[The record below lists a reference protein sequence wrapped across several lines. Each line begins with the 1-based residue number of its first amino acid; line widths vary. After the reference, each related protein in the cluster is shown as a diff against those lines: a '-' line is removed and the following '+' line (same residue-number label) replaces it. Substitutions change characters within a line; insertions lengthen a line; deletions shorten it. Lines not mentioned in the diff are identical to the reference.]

1 MTARAPHSPAPPP
14 ATRAALLATLRAGWR
29 DERAIA
35 GGLALALALYYLVP
49 SPLLALPFLLAYAAL
64 AWRRLDLAL
73 CLLPLAFPFWYVP
86 KRALPHAVFPLSEI
100 ALAVCVAVAL
110 ARAARGRGWAHR
122 ARWRARLRALA
133 GWLGRPWL
141 WAMAVFLAAGLV
153 GVLVARRPHEALRA
167 WRWEVI
173 EPPLYFALLLLH
185 ARGPRALRWLVGA
198 LLASAALLALLA
210 VAQVT
215 LIPVTVAPIAA
226 GNRVVPL
233 PLEPGGY
240 RATAFLYGSGN
251 ALAAYLERAAPFAL
265 ALALAP
271 VGALARRG
279 WARGA
284 LVALIVLLVSGIAL
298 TGSRGALAASAVALV
313 GVAAL
318 ALAGAWRRRVA
329 LSLAALVALALGAAL
344 LLSGAVPRL
353 MAGHTISP
361 EIRVFVW
368 LAALHMLRDHPLFG
382 IGLDQFLYFYS
393 PHFSAHPY
401 WITSFNGRPT
411 VAGLEPD
418 LAHPHN
424 LALDLWLS
432 MGVAGLATFVAL
444 GLGALRRGLRL
455 WRARAMDPWRAA
467 VGLGLCGSL
476 AAGVVH
482 GMVDSAYFAPDLALL
497 FWLALALALLAGRGT
512 RARLAGHGTMGA
524 RPADESEPGSEQRGT
539 P

>member
-1 MTARAPHSPAPPP
+1 MTARVPHLPAPSAAPG
-14 ATRAALLATLRAGWR
+14 AAAIRALWR

-49 SPLLALPFLLAYAAL
+49 SPLLSLPFLLAYAAL

-110 ARAARGRGWAHR
+110 ARAARGGDWQRGTR
-122 ARWRARLRALA
+122 RWVARLRALA
-133 GWLGRPWL
+133 GWVGWPWL
-141 WAMAVFLAAGLV
+141 WALAVFLAAGVL

-167 WRWEVI
+167 WRWEVL
-173 EPPLYFALLLLH
+173 EPPLYLALLLLH
-185 ARGPRALRWLVGA
+185 ARRPRARCWLVGA

-210 VAQVT
+210 VAQVA
-215 LIPVTVAPIAA
+215 LLHVTVAPIAA

-271 VGALARRG
+271 AAALARRP
-279 WARGA
+279 WARPALAA
-284 LVALIVLLVSGIAL
+284 LVALLVAGIAL
-298 TGSRGALAASAVALV
+298 TGSRGALAASAVVLL
-313 GVAAL
+313 GMGAL
-318 ALAGAWRRRVA
+318 ALAGTRRARVWLGLTA
-329 LSLAALVALALGAAL
+329 LALVALGAAL
-344 LLSGAVPRL
+344 LLSGAGAGLV
-353 MAGHTISP
+353 AGHTGSAGV
-361 EIRVFVW
+361 RLFVW
-368 LAALHMLRDHPLFG
+368 LAALHMLRDHPIFG
-382 IGLDQFLYFYS
+382 IGLDQFLYYYS
-393 PHFSAHPY
+393 PHFSAQPY
-401 WITSFNGRPT
+401 WITTFNGRPT
-411 VAGLEPD
+411 AAGLEPD

-424 LALDLWLS
+424 LVLDLWLS
-432 MGVAGLATFVAL
+432 LGIAGLVAFAAL
-444 GLGALRRGLRL
+444 AAGALRRGARL
-455 WRARAMDPWRAA
+455 WQARAVDPWRAA

-476 AAGVVH
+476 VAAFIH
-482 GMVDSAYFAPDLALL
+482 GMVDSAYFAPDLALF
-497 FWLALALALLAGRGT
+497 FWLALALALLAARGA
-512 RARLAGHGTMGA
+512 RAQLAGRDTMGA
-524 RPADESEPGSEQRGT
+524 RAADESQPGSEQRGT